1 MACIQTGYS
10 SWLGGAL
17 MDDFLWVEKYRPQTI
32 DDCILPNHI
41 KKTFKDVVN
50 GGELHNML
58 LTGTAGTGKT
68 TVARALCNELDLDYL
83 LVNGSEESGIDT
95 LRNKIKQFAS
105 TISLQGGYKV
115 VILDEADYLNPQSTQ
130 PALRG
135 FIEEFS
141 ANCRFILTCNFKNR
155 IIEPLHSRCSVVEF
169 NISKKDSTELCGSFL
184 ARCKHILDTEK
195 VDYETP
201 VVAELIMKHM
211 PDWRRVLNELQRYS
225 VSGKIDTGILITLS
239 DVALNDLMEH
249 LKLKNFKL
257 MRQWVADNI
266 DTEPAAIFRKIYD
279 NMADHVEPTSI
290 PQLVLIL
297 ADYQYKNA
305 FVADHELNIVACCTE
320 IMAGV
325 KFK

>member
-1 MACIQTGYS
+1 MNE
-10 SWLGGAL
+10 
-17 MDDFLWVEKYRPQTI
+17 FLWCEKYRPQLI
-32 DDCILPNHI
+32 QDVILPKNI
-41 KKTFKDVVN
+41 KTTFEDIVN

-58 LTGTAGTGKT
+58 LTGTPGLGKT
-68 TVARALCNELDLDYL
+68 TVAKALCNELKLDYL
-83 LVNGSEESGIDT
+83 LINGSEESGIDT
-95 LRNKIKQFAS
+95 LRTKIKQFAS

-155 IIEPLHSRCSVVEF
+155 IIEPLHSRCSVIEF
-169 NISKKDSTELCGSFL
+169 NLAKKDMPPLLAVMMQRIEFILNEEGVSF
-184 ARCKHILDTEK
+184 EK
-195 VDYETP
+195 QVL
-201 VVAELIMKHM
+201 AELIMKHM
-211 PDWRRVLNELQRYS
+211 PDWRRVINELQRYS
-225 VSGKIDTGILITLS
+225 TSGTIDSGILVQLS
-239 DVALNDLMEH
+239 DISIDNLMSALKD
-249 LKLKNFKL
+249 KNFKA

-266 DTEPAAIFRKIYD
+266 DTEPAAMFRKVYD
-279 NMADHVEPTSI
+279 NMGDYVDPQSI

-305 FVADHELNIVACCTE
+305 FVADHELNIVACMTE